1 MGEEMITKYST
12 LQRQAELR
20 GEFWLIGGQA
30 VFADGD
36 VGDMNHEG
44 MVIQQ
49 MLGELVDEV
58 NSEIGS
64 RISEDYPD
72 LTEIEHEIEK
82 YLDKDVDKDDT
93 ETPHPERDQI
103 HEFILETIGFDKDK
117 FDVVLGRVDAR
128 DYGLK
133 NLGWVR
139 VKQENVQ
146 TYTLTPEQM
155 KEIARGLYDAYNEE
169 IEENT
174 FNIEVS
180 SNGKYYTE
188 VPYSVIESGNPGAL
202 REYQQVY

>member
-1 MGEEMITKYST
+1 MIKKYST
-12 LQRQAELR
+12 LQRESELR

-36 VGDMNHEG
+36 VGDINHEG
-44 MVIQQ
+44 LVIQQ

-64 RISEDYPD
+64 QIDA
-72 LTEIEHEIEK
+72 EIAELATVEHEIYK
-82 YLDKDVDKDDT
+82 YLSQESEENVDA
-93 ETPHPERDQI
+93 DQVE
-103 HEFILETIGFDKDK
+103 EFILETIGFDKDK
-117 FDVVLGRVDAR
+117 FDVVLGKVDAR

-155 KEIARGLYDAYNEE
+155 KDIARGLADAYNDEVD
-169 IEENT
+169 T
-174 FNIEVS
+174 HPFVIEVS

-202 REYQQVY
+202 REYQQLY